1 MSNSKKKLYI
11 LNDNLL
17 ERYDDG
23 IIFVVSN
30 ATDAMTLMKINE
42 NKALGVTF
50 GIASMAT
57 DDDKLA
63 AKAIVKVPDLV
74 AKIKLKKGEKNI
86 NYNPTFHFILN
97 PNDLDIIAQSVV
109 TDLTK
114 MGVKAK
120 VDGLGLDNSLTGAYQ
135 ENPKKVVIAL
145 KQIIFNKYNNLRNF
159 LNYINSPHIPP
170 ISTSFN
176 SLDRAL
182 DGGFNPGLYILGAMS
197 SLGKSTLA
205 LQIADYV
212 ARKQPVLYFALEMS
226 ANELVAKSLSRLS
239 YLVGTQGPNPV
250 YPKYNSTA
258 QRSLPVARNILKGG
272 WPNQFTNDVQAC
284 LNIALNS
291 YAEISTNLN
300 LISQVQRPKASEI
313 EKQVVDYMT
322 ETGKK
327 PLVIIDY
334 LQLLAPEDDRATDKQ
349 NVTWAVTI
357 LKTIALK
364 YNLTVLVIS
373 SFNRSSY
380 NNIYADMAAFKESG
394 DIEYTADVIMTLSFD
409 WTHIKDEN
417 GESLDKKIKDNSK
430 NIAHYLQIA
439 RSENQRHLKIDI
451 LKNRF
456 GGISDA
462 IPFLFSARFDTFVEL
477 NDKNEP
483 VLKADEL
490 SAILSP
496 QSTVDSDG
504 FIKGK
509 TDFEIQNQIELP
521 F

>member
-1 MSNSKKKLYI
+1 MNKHTEKLYI

-17 ERYDDG
+17 ERYNNG

-30 ATDAMTLMKINE
+30 ADDAMTLMKLNE

-57 DDDKLA
+57 NDDQLA
-63 AKAIVKVPDLV
+63 AKAMIKLPDLV
-74 AKIKLKKGEKNI
+74 AKIKLEKGKKNVT
-86 NYNPTFHFILN
+86 YNPTFHFILN
-97 PNDLDIIAQSVV
+97 PSDLDIIAQPTVAE
-109 TDLTK
+109 LTK
-114 MGVKAK
+114 IGVKAK
-120 VDGLGLDNSLTGAYQ
+120 VDGLGLDNTLTGAYRQ
-135 ENPKKVVIAL
+135 NPQKVVIAL
-145 KQIIFNKYNNLRNF
+145 KQVIYNKYNNLRNF
-159 LNYINSPHIPP
+159 LNYINSPHVPP
-170 ISTSFN
+170 ISTSFS

-205 LQIADYV
+205 LQIADHV

-239 YLVGTQGPNPV
+239 YLVGTQGADSV
-250 YPKYNSTA
+250 YPKYNDTA
-258 QRSLPVARNILKGG
+258 QSSLPVARNILKGH
-272 WPNQFTNDVQAC
+272 WPNQFTSDVQTC

-291 YAEISTNLN
+291 YAEISANLN
-300 LISQVQRPKASEI
+300 LISQIDRPKASDI

-322 ETGKK
+322 ETHKK
-327 PLVIIDY
+327 PLVVIDY

-349 NVTWAVTI
+349 NVTWAVNM
-357 LKTIALK
+357 LKKIALK

-380 NNIYADMAAFKESG
+380 NNVYADMSAFKESG

-409 WTHIKDEN
+409 WKNIKDKN
-417 GESLDKKIKDNSK
+417 GDSLDKEIKDNSK
-430 NIAHYLQIA
+430 NIAQYLQIA
-439 RSENQRHLKIDI
+439 RSENKRHLKIDI

-462 IPFLFSARFDTFVEL
+462 IPFLFSARFDTFAEV
-477 NDKNEP
+477 NDKGVPMLNT
-483 VLKADEL
+483 DEL
-490 SAILSP
+490 SAILNP
-496 QSTVDSDG
+496 QSSVDSDG
-504 FIKGK
+504 FITGK
-509 TDFEIQNQIELP
+509 TDFEVQNQLDLP